1 MANERWFCGEY
12 LAYVVE
18 SSNADLTPF
27 GTPVAR
33 AQLMATGATGYD
45 PDGATPVTMTVA
57 SHAASGDIP
66 AGWTMSLA
74 SATTLTMTPGRYVA
88 QIAIPASGEYIY
100 SDHVIFT
107 LEKGVARD
115 A

>member
-1 MANERWFCGEY
+1 MANETWRCGEY
-12 LAYVVE
+12 IAYVVE

-45 PDGATPVTMTVA
+45 PDGATPVAMTVA
-57 SHAASGDIP
+57 SHAASGSTP
-66 AGWTMSLA
+66 AGWTMSLS
-74 SATTLTMTPGRYVA
+74 SATTLALPPGRYVA
-88 QIAIPASGEYIY
+88 QIAIPASGEYAY
-100 SDHVIFT
+100 SDDVIFT
-107 LEKGVARD
+107 LVKGVARD